1 MRVDGVAHVALL
13 GRLNLDH
20 PLGVDLVDLAQPF
33 VALGLGGGERL
44 AIVLLDA
51 FQLFV
56 AAGGDSL
63 AFFLELGVDQAAA
76 VGGRAHRRRPAT
88 A

>member
-1 MRVDGVAHVALL
+1 MLVDGVAQVALL
-13 GRLNLDH
+13 GRLDLDH
-20 PLGVDLVDLAQPF
+20 PLGIDLVDLAQPL

-44 AIVLLDA
+44 AIAFLGP

-56 AAGGDSL
+56 AAAAMLL
-63 AFFLELGVDQAAA
+63 ACLFEAGVDQRR
-76 VGGRAHRRRPAT
+76 GSTRSRRRRRPAR